1 MEWLRP
7 AKIKRWKESE
17 KGSGLNGLEAIRAD
31 WTEWRPRISCRGRG
45 GRAGVSA
52 HSQAAM
58 GSP

>member
-1 MEWLRP
+1 M
-7 AKIKRWKESE
+7 KRWKDSE
-17 KGSGLNGLEAIRAD
+17 KGSGLKGLEAIRAA
-31 WTEWRPRISCRGRG
+31 WTEWRPETSCRGRG